1 MSKRKENNVVICLK
15 SDTCLK
21 APKTKGIF
29 QNSILE
35 GGPPKSAAPFRQTF
49 FLAKVG
55 GRSSLRTVQ
64 KSENLARVGFEDEIC
79 NVVFD
84 GFPLNMF
91 YRGVHPALVTMIQ
104 QSTFWT
110 KPFPCSSFVWG
121 RATGIGA
128 SFPSTSDPSPPL
140 LQLFLNLRKFLRSTF
155 TPSPLYLAVLGCTG
169 LLWTVIGYTG
179 LYWSVLGCSE
189 LNWALMDCT
198 GLHWAALGCPG
209 QCWTVLNC
217 NGLHCTALVCIRL
230 SWAVPDCTGLYWAA
244 LGSTELCWSVLGCK
258 CAWREW

>member
-1 MSKRKENNVVICLK
+1 MTLNWRKENNEIVCLK

-35 GGPPKSAAPFRQTF
+35 GGDPPNPQLPFCQTF
-49 FLAKVG
+49 FRKSRREVIYANSLKIRKFSPHRVWRRNMQCCIWRLPF
-55 GRSSLRTVQ
+55 RS
-64 KSENLARVGFEDEIC
+64 F
-79 NVVFD
+79 
-84 GFPLNMF
+84 LNMF
-91 YRGVHPALVTMIQ
+91 YRVVHPALMTMIQ

-110 KPFPCSSFVWG
+110 KPFPCSFFVWG

-140 LQLFLNLRKFLRSTF
+140 LLFLNLRKFLRLHLHFFPT
-155 TPSPLYLAVLGCTG
+155 VLGCTG
-169 LLWTVIGYTG
+169 LLWTVMGYTG

-198 GLHWAALGCPG
+198 GMHSAAQGCT
-209 QCWTVLNC
+209 W
-217 NGLHCTALVCIRL
+217 
-230 SWAVPDCTGLYWAA
+230 LY
-244 LGSTELCWSVLGCK
+244 
-258 CAWREW
+258 